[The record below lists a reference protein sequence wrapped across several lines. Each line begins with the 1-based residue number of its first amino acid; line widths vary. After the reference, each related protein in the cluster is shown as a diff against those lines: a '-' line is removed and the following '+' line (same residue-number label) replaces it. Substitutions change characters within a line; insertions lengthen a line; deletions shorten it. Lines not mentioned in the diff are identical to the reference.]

1 MERQASD
8 DTNCIYDTPGA
19 TTFDATPTNNVEE
32 AGNPGGFTNNNQPT
46 SENPAGVPKRSTVNP
61 GTRGQR

>member
-1 MERQASD
+1 MERQSSD
-8 DTNCIYDTPGA
+8 DTKGVEDVG

-46 SENPAGVPKRSTVNP
+46 SESPAGVPKRSTVNP
-61 GTRGQR
+61 GQRGKL